1 MKRFLLLF
9 ILALSLGCWQCAA
22 TERTE
27 VNPVTSDLPGV
38 TVDQQQDA
46 AATISEYTGTVEA
59 VGTGELYAENKA
71 ATTTEPDTAADPV
84 DPVPPNEN
92 TDGDSPVKEKGFW
105 ELIGGYWAELLL
117 GIMAVIKILVRITP
131 SIKDDAVFGWLD
143 KLIEMIVPN
152 LTTRKNG

>member
-1 MKRFLLLF
+1 MKTFLLF
-9 ILALSLGCWQCAA
+9 FVLALSLGCWQCAA

-46 AATISEYTGTVEA
+46 AAVIYENGGTVED
-59 VGTGELYAENKA
+59 VGIGELYAENKA
-71 ATTTEPDTAADPV
+71 VTTIEPEPAADPV

-92 TDGDSPVKEKGFW
+92 TGDSPVKEKGFW

-131 SIKDDAVFGWLD
+131 TLKDDAVFGWLD